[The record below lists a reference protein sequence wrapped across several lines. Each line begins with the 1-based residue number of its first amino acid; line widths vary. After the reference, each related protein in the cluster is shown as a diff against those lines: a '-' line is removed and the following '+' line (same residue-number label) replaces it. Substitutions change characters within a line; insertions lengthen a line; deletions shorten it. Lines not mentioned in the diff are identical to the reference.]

1 MPVTKSVSGRS
12 LGLKLLLV
20 CGLVLLMG
28 IPALF
33 ISFISYERSSR
44 ANDVTREVSARYGG
58 NQSVLGPILVA
69 PYTTYDQDGAIS
81 HIGQYIVFAE
91 SGNATIDD
99 LTTDTQRRSLYKVQT
114 YQASADFKASFAL
127 PGNLESLNVGRTI
140 DWDRAQILIG
150 MSDVRGLRDDVFLT
164 AGDGK
169 RRQFEP
175 ALNNDLQGRI
185 GRNDDIY
192 SKSFSSMPTVMSGT
206 GLQYMSVDVG
216 DLVKTGSFDVSAM
229 LPIKGAQKL
238 TVAPFAKSTKAVV
251 TGDWPHPGFQGKF
264 PPETREITDTGF
276 TAAWSVPFLA
286 RGIPAR
292 GPAQTLGLNTF
303 NERAMGIDLVQIVNP
318 YQKVNRALKY
328 AVMFIGL
335 VFLAYFLFEV
345 MIGVRVHAAQY
356 VLIGLAQCIFYLLLL
371 AFSEH
376 AGFTLAFFIAA
387 GATIAATAGYAGSV
401 FGGHKYAIRAGIV
414 FAAVYGLLYVLMQIE
429 DFALMVGAIT
439 SFLAIA
445 GTMYLTRNIDW
456 YGITKAGP

>member
-1 MPVTKSVSGRS
+1 MSVSKSVFGRS

-20 CGLVLLMG
+20 CALVLLMG

-33 ISFISYERSSR
+33 ISFISYERAGR
-44 ANDVTREVSARYGG
+44 ADQVTRDVSARYGG
-58 NQSVLGPILVA
+58 DQSVLGPILVA
-69 PYTTYDQDGAIS
+69 PYTRYDQDGAIS
-81 HIGQYIVFAE
+81 RIGQYVVFAE
-91 SGNATIDD
+91 SGSATIDD
-99 LTTDTQRRSLYKVQT
+99 LTTDTQQRSLYKVQT

-127 PGNLESLNVGRTI
+127 PENLDSLNAGRTI
-140 DWDRAQILIG
+140 DWSRAQILIG

-175 ALNNDLQGRI
+175 ALSNDLQGQI
-185 GRNDDIY
+185 GRNNDIY
-192 SKSFSSMPTVMSGT
+192 SKTFSSMPTVMSGT

-216 DLVKTGSFDVSAM
+216 DLIETGSFDVEAL

-238 TVAPFAKSTKAVV
+238 TVAPFAKSTKAFVK
-251 TGDWPHPGFQGKF
+251 GDWPHPGFQGKF
-264 PPETREITDTGF
+264 PPDNREITDSGF
-276 TAAWSVPFLA
+276 SAAWSVPFLA

-292 GPAQTLGLNTF
+292 GPAETLSLGTF
-303 NERAMGIDLVQIVNP
+303 NQRAMGIDLVQIINP

-328 AVMFIGL
+328 AIMFIGL

-356 VLIGLAQCIFYLLLL
+356 ILIGLAQCIFYLLLL

-376 AGFTLAFFIAA
+376 VGFALAFLIAA
-387 GATIAATAGYAGSV
+387 GATIAATAGYAGAV
-401 FGGHKYAIRAGIV
+401 FGDRKYALRAGLV
-414 FAAVYGLLYVLMQIE
+414 FAAVYALLYVLMQIE

-456 YGITKAGP
+456 YGITKTQD